1 MIQFDSYSSKGLKP
15 PTCYLLNRNEDFLP
29 LFWDLDA
36 SALDLVVLSFDEI
49 FDSVIGVAEYK
60 SQSHTRKDSMFSI
73 VSVSC
78 YILYTECSDVI

>member
-1 MIQFDSYSSKGLKP
+1 MKI
-15 PTCYLLNRNEDFLP
+15 FLP

-36 SALDLVVLSFDEI
+36 SALDLVVPSFDEI
-49 FDSVIGVAEYK
+49 FDSVIGVAENE